1 MVLQFLE
8 IDLAVELEFRVE
20 NSREVARWSLV
31 LTKQATRTRMEKKN
45 C

>member
-20 NSREVARWSLV
+20 NSREVARWCLQN
-31 LTKQATRTRMEKKN
+31 KQQEQKWRKKL